1 MHYTGILCGN
11 FSTRG
16 AQLTPEGHDAKWQH
30 AVKSDQERNIGHRYY
45 YSRFYDVCFGDK
57 SQGIDGF
64 NRYVYD
70 LDAER
75 GEVTLKFGER
85 QYKVRVERLG
95 IYICPFDI
103 ALFSIMV
110 SMKTDDYDDISRVM
124 FQLRNIMNYDDN
136 ESIKP
141 FVDVAVEPIMSYCS
155 AIGDVENAASRYEHL
170 MLYGNKLKIFQIVNV
185 KECDSKAK
193 FNDRSLYDLAT
204 LSLKPNGAKALDGM
218 SDVHFN
224 KIMAQNSLSVYNNWM
239 ALSLIDSFTILG
251 VDISDSNRCNWI
263 DNYFGMIYL
272 YCLFVKVYLFAL
284 NNDYDAAK
292 RRSRRSMI
300 SETYDD
306 FETKYYFIDISYNF
320 LPRMIDDHI
329 SKALEIESEKSRVY
343 ERIERQNM
351 IREKRADSRMNRLL
365 FVITSL
371 TLFSAIWDG
380 ASLIN
385 EMFPYKEFMCSTAVG
400 FRFVSLCFMLLVTIF
415 CLLTFRRRR

>member
-1 MHYTGILCGN
+1 MRYTGILCGN
-11 FSTRG
+11 FSTHG
-16 AQLTPEGHDAKWQH
+16 AKLTPEEYDAKWQR
-30 AVKSDQERNIGHRYY
+30 AVKSDEERNVGHRYY

-57 SQGIDGF
+57 TKNIDGF
-64 NRYVYD
+64 DRYVCD
-70 LDAER
+70 LDAEK
-75 GEVTLKFGER
+75 GVVTLELGER
-85 QYKVRVERLG
+85 RYDVKVERLG
-95 IYICPFDI
+95 IYLCPFDI

-110 SMKTDDYDDISRVM
+110 SMEVDDYDDISRVM
-124 FQLRNIMNYDDN
+124 FQLRNIMTYDDN

-141 FVDVAVEPIMSYCS
+141 FVDIAVEPIMGYYR
-155 AIGDVENAASRYEHL
+155 AIGDVERPTSRYEHL
-170 MLYGNKLKIFQIVNV
+170 LLYGNKLKIYQMVNLDASDH
-185 KECDSKAK
+185 EAK
-193 FNDRSLYDLAT
+193 FNQRSLYDVAT
-204 LSLKPNGAKALDGM
+204 LSLKPDSSKVLDGM
-218 SDVHFN
+218 SDVHFRS
-224 KIMAQNSLSVYNNWM
+224 IMAQNSLSVYNNWM

-251 VDISDSNRCNWI
+251 VDISESNRCNWI

-300 SETYDD
+300 NETYDD

-320 LPRMIDDHI
+320 LPRMINEQI
-329 SKALEIESEKSRVY
+329 SKALEIESEKRRVY

-385 EMFPYKEFMCSTAVG
+385 EMFPYKDFMCSTAVG
-400 FRFVSLCFMLLVTIF
+400 FRLVSLCFMCLVTIF